1 MVTTRGSTIDRLLGA
16 VDEVVFAEGLTHAPV
31 DTILER
37 AGASPATLYRA
48 FRTKDALVAAALD
61 RRHSEWL
68 EVWDAA
74 VERASTDRDR
84 LLAVFD
90 ALEDFQSRP
99 SGARWCAFLGTAAAH
114 VGPDPVLDAAVRQET
129 ETLRSRLTELARPV
143 VGKAAPELVEALL
156 LLYSGRLAMR
166 LRPGGS
172 DVRLP
177 DTRSLA
183 EVVVEATVRTAPRR
197 G

>member
-1 MVTTRGSTIDRLLGA
+1 MTRDSTLQRLLDA
-16 VDEVVFAEGLTHAPV
+16 VDDVVFVEGLTHAPV
-31 DTILER
+31 DVIIQR

-48 FRTKDALVAAALD
+48 FPSKEALVAAALD
-61 RRHSEWL
+61 RRHAEWI
-68 EVWDAA
+68 EVWEAA
-74 VERASTDRDR
+74 VLRAPTDRDR

-90 ALEDFQSRP
+90 ALEEFQGRA

-114 VGPDPVLDAAVRQET
+114 AEPDPVLAAAVAQET
-129 ETLRSRLTELARPV
+129 DALRSRLTELARPV
-143 VGKAAPELVEALL
+143 VGAAAPEVVEALL

-166 LRPGGS
+166 LRPGAS

-183 EVVVEATVRTAPRR
+183 ELVVAHAPEH

>member
-1 MVTTRGSTIDRLLGA
+1 MASRGSTLDRLLDA
-16 VDEVVFAEGLTHAPV
+16 VDEVVFVEGLTHAPV
-31 DTILER
+31 DLILER

-48 FRTKDALVAAALD
+48 FPSKEALIAAALD
-61 RRHSEWL
+61 RRHVEWM

-74 VERASTDRDR
+74 VRQASTDRDR

-90 ALEDFQSRP
+90 ALEEFQNRA

-129 ETLRSRLTELARPV
+129 EALRSRLAELARPV
-143 VGKAAPELVEALL
+143 AGAMAPDLVEALL

-166 LRPGGS
+166 LRPGAP

-177 DTRSLA
+177 STRSMAEMVVDQVHRLA
-183 EVVVEATVRTAPRR
+183 
-197 G
+197 